1 MTIIALVMGAAALAP
16 QDIVADSSASP
27 PPLASSARAPV
38 VNPVPVPSPPGRT
51 VDIVSGGD
59 ISLDVSEKKSEL
71 TLGYSWVGR
80 SQQIVGAGGRELRLA
95 RSTLNLELSLPVGGT
110 DNLLSRDTFDGLAD
124 GPSLSFSWTWFG
136 TRSADRLGNARF
148 SRITEAARA
157 RCLQG
162 LGPPDAERLSAER
175 CNFRADHR
183 TVDFAQDYSGLSEG
197 VINRAILSPGHAVGI
212 EASVGFNV
220 FDYRTPQTLVEH
232 SDTRPQFSVKIYG
245 SFFPADA
252 ISAWTLSAEYQNG
265 FEAQDDQ
272 ILCPAV
278 VANPN
283 DDCVRAPPGP
293 PRNTESLQFALE
305 HRRVLGS
312 IPSLGEI
319 AIAPQGTY
327 DAISNEFELSLPVYL
342 RLERDLGLLPG
353 VSVTYN
359 SEKDHVVIGL
369 FLKRSFGF

>member
-1 MTIIALVMGAAALAP
+1 MTFMALLIGAAAFAP
-16 QDIVADSSASP
+16 QDIVPDSAAP
-27 PPLASSARAPV
+27 PPRPISSSPQPV
-38 VNPVPVPSPPGRT
+38 VNPVPLPGPPGRT

-59 ISLDVSEKKSEL
+59 VALDVNEKKSEL
-71 TLGYSWVGR
+71 TLGYSWLGR
-80 SQQIVGAGGRELRLA
+80 SQQIVGADGRQLRLA

-136 TRSADRLGNARF
+136 TRSADRLSNAQF
-148 SRITEAARA
+148 SRITETARA
-157 RCLQG
+157 RCLRG
-162 LGPPDAERLSAER
+162 LGPPDIDPLSAER

-183 TVDFAQDYSGLSEG
+183 TVDFAQGYSGLSEG
-197 VINRAILSPGHAVGI
+197 AINRAILSPGHAVGI

-232 SDTRPQFSVKIYG
+232 SDTRPQFAFKIYG
-245 SFFPADA
+245 SLFPSDA
-252 ISAWTLSAEYQNG
+252 MSAWTLSAEYQNG

-272 ILCPAV
+272 ILCPVV

-305 HRRVLGS
+305 HRRVLGT
-312 IPSLGEI
+312 ITSLGEI
-319 AIAPQGTY
+319 AIAPQATY

-353 VSVTYN
+353 VTVTYN
-359 SEKDHVVIGL
+359 SEKNNVVVGL
-369 FLKRSFGF
+369 FLKRSFSF